1 MEFILASIHPR
12 WCEKIFDGSKT
23 IELRKTAPK
32 KTPFRVY
39 VYCTL
44 GNIHEGLVVSRRGA
58 ALFDRGFPYEIP
70 EGSEMGNGMVIGE
83 FVCRD
88 VDEYTKVG
96 TGRGDM
102 NYLRLDKDWYTHPID
117 YSALCLSREALEAY
131 GGGKLLYGWHIT
143 NPQLYD
149 KPRPLT
155 NYHRPCP
162 ESLSCESCA
171 MHNEHP
177 VPFCG
182 NYALEIRRPPQ
193 SWMYA
198 EDQT

>member
-1 MEFILASIHPR
+1 MESVLTSIQAK

-32 KTPFRVY
+32 ETPFKAY
-39 VYCTL
+39 VYCTTRRAGEWEL
-44 GNIHEGLVVSRRGA
+44 FLDHYGGRPKAGWVSPVNHA
-58 ALFDRGFPYEIP
+58 TALHMGMQPLNGF
-70 EGSEMGNGMVIGE
+70 VIGE
-83 FVCRD
+83 FVCDRIERFD
-88 VDEYTKVG
+88 VPFPAYMDQVDTQLLK
-96 TGRGDM
+96 
-102 NYLRLDKDWYTHPID
+102 
-117 YSALCLSREALEAY
+117 AACLSYREAHAY
-131 GGGKLLYGWHIT
+131 LGHRSGKGWHII
-143 NPQLYD
+143 NPKLYD
-149 KPRPLT
+149 EPRPLT

-162 ESLSCESCA
+162 EGLYCESCA

-177 VPFCG
+177 VPHCG